1 MGKILLICFIF
12 IGFWITTSFGQSEE
26 DGSYRQN
33 EQPFVENSL
42 REIKNPIDFFP
53 NPTPD
58 DLNIIINDKTLQN
71 IEFEVY
77 NIIGN
82 SIKIEIEE
90 VTQNKYKIPLR
101 TLSPG
106 YYLLVVQD
114 KDSRFKQAY
123 KFQKK

>member
-58 DLNIIINDKTLQN
+58 DLNIVINDKTLKN
-71 IEFEVY
+71 VEFEVY

-101 TLSPG
+101 SLSPG

>member
-58 DLNIIINDKTLQN
+58 DLNIVVNDKTLKN

-101 TLSPG
+101 SLSPG